1 MRAKQVSLF
10 LENRPGRL
18 REALEALSAVKVDIR
33 TLSIA
38 ESLDFGVVRMILA
51 DTEVGVGALR
61 QAGFTA
67 SVVEVLAVEIPHRPG
82 GFLQSV
88 VAPLTEAGVNIE
100 YAYAFTEGPAN
111 RALVVLKTSD
121 IARAE
126 SLIGG

>member
-18 REALEALSAVKVDIR
+18 KEALEALAAAEVDIR

-51 DTEVGVGALR
+51 DTDRGVRALR
-61 QAGFTA
+61 EADFTA
-67 SVVEVLAVEIPHRPG
+67 SVVEVLAVDIPHRPG
-82 GFLQSV
+82 GFLEAV
-88 VAPLTEAGVNIE
+88 VAPLTAAGVNIE
-100 YAYAFTEGPAN
+100 YAYAFTEGPAD

-121 IARAE
+121 MARAE

>member
-1 MRAKQVSLF
+1 MRARQVSLF

-18 REALEALSAVKVDIR
+18 KEALEALAVAEVDIR

-51 DTEVGVGALR
+51 DTDRGVRALR
-61 QAGFTA
+61 AADFTA

-82 GFLQSV
+82 GFLETV
-88 VAPLTEAGVNIE
+88 VAPLTAAGVNIE
-100 YAYAFTEGPAN
+100 YAYAFAEGPAD